1 MARYI
6 WLRWHRRL
14 GLLVIVPIL
23 LLAVT
28 GVLINL
34 SGLFGWDRAPVRS
47 DLLARLYG
55 VPMQAPESAF
65 RVNGHWFTLH
75 NDTLM
80 FDGAPTASCDGP
92 LRGAV
97 LYQDQPAV
105 LCGEA
110 LLLLDA
116 HGELLETLPGVPAG
130 ASALAVRDGAL
141 LVRAAGGP
149 QRLDQRSGFWRAAAK
164 APADWPDP
172 APLPEH
178 IRDAHRAH
186 LALPGIHWE
195 RVLLDLHSGRLFG
208 RVGVWVINGFGVLI
222 CALAISGVWSW
233 FSRRPRK

>member
-1 MARYI
+1 MARSL

-34 SGLFGWDRAPVRS
+34 SGPLGWDQAPVRS
-47 DLLARLYG
+47 ALLARLYG
-55 VPMQAPESAF
+55 VPMQPPQSGF
-65 RVNGHWFTLH
+65 PVNDHWFTH
-75 NDTLM
+75 YGGTLM
-80 FDGAPTASCDGP
+80 LDGAPAASCDGP
-92 LRGAV
+92 LGGAV
-97 LYQDQPAV
+97 RDQNQYAV

-116 HGELLETLPGVPAG
+116 RGELLETLPGVPAG

-141 LVRAAGGP
+141 LVRGADGP
-149 QRLDQRSGFWRAAAK
+149 QRLDQRSGFCRAAAQ
-164 APADWPDP
+164 APADWARP

-178 IRDAHRAH
+178 LREAHRAH
-186 LALPGIHWE
+186 LTVPGIHWE

-208 RVGVWVINGFGVLI
+208 RVGVWLVNGFGLLVCL
-222 CALAISGVWSW
+222 LAISGVRGW
-233 FSRRPRK
+233 FRRRPRR